1 MIDSKQITCVVC
13 KSKSSCFEKLD
24 LEELNLTTAHKA
36 QVHYRKGEIINKQ
49 GTFISHILFLKDGY
63 AKLYKE
69 TDKTTDIILDIIPP
83 GELIGLSALYGDNI
97 SQFSVSALTDAN
109 ICTIDRNLIEDL
121 VKKNGEFAAQVIK
134 TINHQNQMFYTKMV
148 SISQKQ
154 MHGRVADALLYLSE
168 HVFKSEKF
176 NLPLSRKELAEFTGM
191 STMSFVR
198 TLKDMQKSG
207 IVDDKSAEGLHIKNL
222 KKLQSLSQTG

>member
-1 MIDSKQITCVVC
+1 MIDSKQITCTVC
-13 KSKSSCFEKLD
+13 KSKSSCFEKLN

-69 TDKTTDIILDIIPP
+69 TDKTTDIILDIIPA

-109 ICTIDRNLIEDL
+109 ICTIDRNVIEEL

-134 TINHQNQMFYTKMV
+134 TINQQNQMFYTKMV

-176 NLPLSRKELAEFTGM
+176 HLPLSRKELAEFTGM

-207 IVDDKSAEGLHIKNL
+207 IVEDKSGDGLHIKNL